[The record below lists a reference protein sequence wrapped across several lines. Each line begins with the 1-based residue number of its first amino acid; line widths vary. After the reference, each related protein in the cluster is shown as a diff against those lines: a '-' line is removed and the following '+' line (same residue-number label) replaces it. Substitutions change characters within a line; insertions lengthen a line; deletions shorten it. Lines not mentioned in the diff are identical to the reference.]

1 MVIKKGV
8 YKMVKVLDYNS
19 NFTGKSVCTLFADTK
34 SEVSANM
41 VIVNLPD
48 GVVPDSGSS
57 VITASGDI
65 ALLDSEGNWNF
76 IE

>member
-1 MVIKKGV
+1 
-8 YKMVKVLDYNS
+8 MVKVLDYNS

-34 SEVSANM
+34 NEVTANM

-57 VITASGDI
+57 VITASGDV
-65 ALLDSEGNWNF
+65 AFLNSSNEWVWLGGES
-76 IE
+76 

>member
-1 MVIKKGV
+1 
-8 YKMVKVLDYNS
+8 MVKILDYNS

-34 SEVSANM
+34 EEVTANM

-57 VITASGDI
+57 VITASGDVAFLNSSNVWVWI
-65 ALLDSEGNWNF
+65 GGES
-76 IE
+76 

>member
-1 MVIKKGV
+1 
-8 YKMVKVLDYNS
+8 MVKVLDYNS

-34 SEVSANM
+34 EEVSADM

-57 VITASGDI
+57 VITASGDV
-65 ALLDSEGNWNF
+65 AFLNSSNVWVWLGGES
-76 IE
+76 

>member
-1 MVIKKGV
+1 
-8 YKMVKVLDYNS
+8 MVKVLDYNS

-57 VITASGDI
+57 VITASGDVAFLNSSNEWVWI
-65 ALLDSEGNWNF
+65 GGES
-76 IE
+76 

>member
-1 MVIKKGV
+1 
-8 YKMVKVLDYNS
+8 MVKVLDYNS

-34 SEVSANM
+34 EEVTANM

-57 VITASGDI
+57 VITASGEV
-65 ALLDSEGNWNF
+65 AFLNSSNEWVWLGGES
-76 IE
+76 

>member
-1 MVIKKGV
+1 
-8 YKMVKVLDYNS
+8 MVKVLDYNS

-57 VITASGDI
+57 VITANGDV
-65 ALLDSEGNWNF
+65 AFLNSSNE
-76 IE
+76 